1 MVKFILWLTLRRAR
15 ASWRMMTALALG
27 VLLAVTLVSVATLH
41 SRSLAEAGLGY
52 ALDTSPS
59 LETRTILMMIQD
71 RPVGRQDYDRL
82 RQSVDE
88 AIQTHIGWLFH
99 GMHRGGRSQVLPFV
113 ATADETPP
121 RLGADMAYLFFQGG
135 FQEHARLVT
144 GRWPQP
150 IANASDEG
158 RLSIEVVLGA
168 EAAGYMN
175 WSKDERVFL
184 VPFATAPEEK
194 VAVTI
199 VGIVEPI
206 DPEDEYWFRDLSR
219 FRVAADADVARVPLY
234 AGDDTFFNGIGTRY
248 PMLLANYSWYV
259 FMDLGPLTATTAS
272 QALDSLEVLEADINR
287 AYPRSW
293 VLTLLNKVIAEYQ
306 RDLTLARVP
315 LILFT
320 SLVVGVVLYYL
331 VLITVMLARDRG
343 AEAALIRSRGT
354 TVPQVVALLGLGEG
368 LAIVVPA
375 VLVGPFLG
383 WSLARVLP
391 TGYAVV
397 GHHVGLSPSIFF
409 IAAVVGL
416 ICMLVLLA
424 AATAM
429 AGRSIVQFLREQGR
443 PPDRPAVYRYAI
455 DVLVLAALGLIWW
468 QIRGRGGFVTEQLLG
483 EGLEIDPSLLLGPAL
498 ALLAVGLLLL
508 RLLPWMLRLLARL
521 VGPFGPT
528 WLVHA
533 LRRMTRDHIAYGTLA
548 VLLMFATALGIFGAT
563 FGETLTRSSGDQV
576 RYSVGGEMAVLLPPT
591 RLYGY
596 STEQPKALATLP
608 GVRIATPVYRDT
620 LVRGK
625 STQRSAN
632 YSLLAV
638 DPANLI
644 SLTWFREE
652 FAGKSLAD
660 LMRPL
665 LQRLPPDRALPLP
678 QGTESIGVWV
688 RPLDAYIGYNVYIR
702 MRDSA
707 GQYDTVPLGNLGVY
721 SWTYLETPVPDSPRL
736 QPPYN
741 LVGIFISGL
750 PLSGIGSGS
759 IALDDVTAVVE
770 GKPQVVEG
778 FESAGPWTMLPNQG
792 SPPPTLTFEGE
803 AAHSGG
809 SGALYSW
816 TEPNRS
822 GPWGLFVPP
831 APMPIPAIG
840 SSSFSPGQELV
851 ARLENQPVA
860 LQVQDVTEHFP
871 TLYPNIRPFLVVNLE
886 HLDRYLHILP
896 FIGRPNPTEFWVA
909 LEEGADSDQTVEA
922 ILDPLPLYTYVR
934 DREELAIQAQSNPLT
949 GGAWN
954 GLALVA
960 AITLGTIAI
969 LSLAIYA
976 SLAVKRARLELG
988 VLQALGLSRWRVGMV
1003 LALEGLIVAIVGLG
1017 LGTVMGGWLGRWA
1030 VSYQGITAEGRS
1042 VVPPLELAL
1051 DGRLAALTYVEV
1063 TLAAVVAIMLAVAL
1077 TVRLRLHEVLRVE
1090 E

>member
-1 MVKFILWLTLRRAR
+1 MVKFIVWLTLRRAR
-15 ASWRMMTALALG
+15 ASWRMMTVLALG

-41 SRSLAEAGLGY
+41 SRSLAEAGLRY
-52 ALDTSPS
+52 ALDASPS
-59 LETRTILMMIQD
+59 LETRTILMTVQD

-88 AIQTHIGWLFH
+88 AIQTHIGWLLR
-99 GMHRGGRSQVLPFV
+99 GMHRGGRSQLLPLV
-113 ATADETPP
+113 QNADDTPP
-121 RLGADMAYLFFQGG
+121 RLGADTAYLFFRGE
-135 FQEHARLVT
+135 FQEHSRLVT
-144 GRWPQP
+144 GRWPKP
-150 IANASDEG
+150 IANVSDEG

-168 EAAGYMN
+168 QAAGYMN
-175 WSKDERVFL
+175 WTKDKQVFL
-184 VPFATAPEEK
+184 VPFATSPEEK

-199 VGIVEPI
+199 VGTVEPI

-219 FRVAADADVARVPLY
+219 FRVDDAENIVIPLY
-234 AGDDTFFNGIGTRY
+234 AGDEVFFNGIGTRY

-259 FMDLGPLTATTAS
+259 FMDLDPVAATTAS
-272 QALDSLEVLEADINR
+272 QARDSLAVLEADINR

-293 VLTLLNKVIAEYQ
+293 VLTLLDKVIAEYQ

-315 LILFT
+315 FILFT

-331 VLITVMLARDRG
+331 VIITVMLARNRG

-354 TVPQVVALLGLGEG
+354 TVTQVVALLGLGEG

-375 VLVGPFLG
+375 VLVGPFLVWG
-383 WSLARVLP
+383 LARVLP
-391 TGYAVV
+391 TGYSAA
-397 GHHVGLSPSIFF
+397 GHSVGLSPSIFLM
-409 IAAVVGL
+409 ASVVGL
-416 ICMLVLLA
+416 VCMLVLLA
-424 AATAM
+424 AGAVM
-429 AGRSIVQFLREQGR
+429 ARRSIVQFLRERGR
-443 PPDRPAVYRYAI
+443 PPDQPAVYRYAL
-455 DVLVLAALGLIWW
+455 DVLVLAALGLVWW

-498 ALLAVGLLLL
+498 ALLAAGLLLL
-508 RLLPWMLRLLARL
+508 RLLPWVLRILARL

-533 LRRMTRDHIAYGTLA
+533 LRRMARDHIAYGTLA

-591 RLYGY
+591 RSYGY
-596 STEQPKALATLP
+596 TTEQTKALAALP
-608 GVRIATPVYRDT
+608 GVHIAAPVYRDT
-620 LVRGK
+620 LSGSK
-625 STQRSAN
+625 ATQRN
-632 YSLLAV
+632 IYYSLLAV
-638 DPANLI
+638 EPANLS

-652 FAGKSLAD
+652 FVGKSLAD

-665 LQRLPPDRALPLP
+665 LQGLPPDRAIPLP

-688 RPLDAYIGYNVYIR
+688 RPSDPYLGYNVYIR
-702 MRDSA
+702 VRDSA
-707 GQYDTVPLGNLGVY
+707 GQYETLPLDNLGVF
-721 SWTYLETPVPDSPRL
+721 SWTYIEAPVPDSSRL
-736 QPPYN
+736 QPPFT

-750 PLSGIGSGS
+750 TLSSIGSGS
-759 IALDDVTAVVE
+759 VAFDDVTAVVE
-770 GKPQVVEG
+770 GKSKVVEG

-792 SPPPTLTFEGE
+792 IPKPTLTFEAE
-803 AAHSGG
+803 AAHSGS

-816 TEPNRS
+816 TEPNS
-822 GPWGLFVPP
+822 GSLWGLIVPP
-831 APMPIPAIG
+831 APVPIPAIG
-840 SSSFSPGQELV
+840 SASFSPGQEII
-851 ARLENQPVA
+851 ARLGDQPIA
-860 LQVQDVTEHFP
+860 LQVQDVAEHFP

-886 HLDRYLHILP
+886 HLDDYLHILP
-896 FIGRPNPTEFWVA
+896 FIGRPNSTEFWVA

-934 DREELAIQAQSNPLT
+934 DREELATQAQRNPLA

-954 GLALVA
+954 GLAFVA

-969 LSLAIYA
+969 LSLALYA
-976 SLAVKRARLELG
+976 GLAVKRARLELG

-1003 LALEGLIVAIVGLG
+1003 LGLEGFIVAAVGLG
-1017 LGTVMGGWLGRWA
+1017 LGTVMGAWLGRWA
-1030 VSYQGITAEGRS
+1030 VSYLGVTAEGRS
-1042 VVPPLELAL
+1042 IVPPLELAL

-1063 TLAAVVAIMLAVAL
+1063 TVAAVVAIMLALVLA
-1077 TVRLRLHEVLRVE
+1077 VRLRLHEVLRVE